1 MMRREVNQ
9 IEPEPEDDCG
19 GDCWGC
25 DLVIVFVLGRLG
37 VDIPADVAAA
47 VTTIIA
53 FVAAYVKSS
62 NDWQPR

>member
-1 MMRREVNQ
+1 MNLNPKTTAAGIAGAVT
-9 IEPEPEDDCG
+9 
-19 GDCWGC
+19 
-25 DLVIVFVLGRLG
+25 LVIVFVLGQLG

-62 NDWQPR
+62 DGWQPR